1 MKYFLRSDERPPM
14 PYQIDYQSLPKHDA
28 QSNCEQFKKYDHVVL
43 VILLYHNDQIA
54 FLVHVTTISK
64 FFFVDSLAKLLI
76 AIQKLYSMMDSCD
89 GSGL

>member
-1 MKYFLRSDERPPM
+1 MRN
-14 PYQIDYQSLPKHDA
+14 
-28 QSNCEQFKKYDHVVL
+28 NCEQFKKYDHVVL

-54 FLVHVTTISK
+54 FLVHVTTIVK
-64 FFFVDSLAKLLI
+64 FFFVDFLAKLLI